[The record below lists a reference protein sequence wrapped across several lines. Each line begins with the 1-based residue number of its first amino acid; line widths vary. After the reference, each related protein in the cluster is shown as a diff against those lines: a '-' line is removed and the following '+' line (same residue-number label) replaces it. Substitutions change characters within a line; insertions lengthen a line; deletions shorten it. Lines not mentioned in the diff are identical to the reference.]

1 MKSKNLEIMK
11 KNGINVPKFFVLKWE
26 ELIDYNT
33 FSAEL
38 SKCISQWKKD
48 TLSKQSDCLNILLDR
63 FIRVPEIILE
73 KNVEYAVRSSCNME
87 DGMEYSFA
95 GMFDTYLN
103 VEAGDVSL
111 RIKDCLKA
119 LYCKSA
125 LEYSILNHIDIAQ
138 MKMDVIV
145 QEMVEGD
152 FSGILFTSN
161 PQGIL
166 NEAVITVGKGL
177 GDAVVSD
184 KIQTVTYYYNVS
196 DKKYYYDGMEDLLSM
211 DILDN
216 LISIGENIKKIF
228 DYPYADIEF
237 SVIGNEIYIL
247 QARKITSFT
256 EEETEVYDNSNI
268 VESYPGIT
276 LPLSES
282 FARAAYTGVFSGL
295 ARRIWKKEELIEQF
309 SSLFENMVGSVNG
322 AMYYKINNW
331 YTLLQCVPFG
341 KKIIPI
347 WQEMLGVKDRKELP
361 EKMKLSH
368 LIRIKTYFNFVYE
381 FFGVQK
387 SMKKLNEHYEEV
399 NRYFKKTFREDLTN
413 EQLKEL
419 YRNVEEELLGVWD
432 ITLINDLYAFV
443 FTAMAKKMDKSGRV
457 YERIS
462 GIKDIES
469 MKPVKELIQLAEFR
483 LQNASEEEYIVRKN
497 AYIDHYGDR
506 TVEELKMESRTF
518 RTNPELLDQKIE
530 EYASDSLKLQE
541 MKQKMMHKENELN
554 GNMKEG
560 FFERRA
566 VAGIRNREI
575 SRLNRTRIY
584 GMVRSIFQAVGKN
597 FVLQNRLESAEDIYY
612 LKIEEIFDEMNTHR
626 DLRKITKERKK
637 EYENFKSMPI
647 YNRIVA
653 TKTGLQKLNHFEQK
667 QKQIFQTEFLSGVPC
682 SFGKVTGSVLV
693 IESAKEI
700 KNTKNKILVARMTD
714 PGWVFL
720 LASAKG
726 IITEKGSLLSHT
738 AIIAREL
745 RIPSIVAVEN
755 ATELL
760 KNGDIIEM
768 DGSTGDIHI
777 LPRKCEK

>member
-73 KNVEYAVRSSCNME
+73 KNIEYAVRSSCNME

-103 VEAGDVSL
+103 VEVGDVSL

-331 YTLLQCVPFG
+331 NTL
-341 KKIIPI
+341 
-347 WQEMLGVKDRKELP
+347 
-361 EKMKLSH
+361 
-368 LIRIKTYFNFVYE
+368 
-381 FFGVQK
+381 
-387 SMKKLNEHYEEV
+387 
-399 NRYFKKTFREDLTN
+399 
-413 EQLKEL
+413 
-419 YRNVEEELLGVWD
+419 
-432 ITLINDLYAFV
+432 
-443 FTAMAKKMDKSGRV
+443 
-457 YERIS
+457 
-462 GIKDIES
+462 
-469 MKPVKELIQLAEFR
+469 
-483 LQNASEEEYIVRKN
+483 
-497 AYIDHYGDR
+497 
-506 TVEELKMESRTF
+506 
-518 RTNPELLDQKIE
+518 
-530 EYASDSLKLQE
+530 
-541 MKQKMMHKENELN
+541 
-554 GNMKEG
+554 
-560 FFERRA
+560 
-566 VAGIRNREI
+566 
-575 SRLNRTRIY
+575 
-584 GMVRSIFQAVGKN
+584 
-597 FVLQNRLESAEDIYY
+597 
-612 LKIEEIFDEMNTHR
+612 
-626 DLRKITKERKK
+626 
-637 EYENFKSMPI
+637 
-647 YNRIVA
+647 
-653 TKTGLQKLNHFEQK
+653 
-667 QKQIFQTEFLSGVPC
+667 
-682 SFGKVTGSVLV
+682 
-693 IESAKEI
+693 
-700 KNTKNKILVARMTD
+700 
-714 PGWVFL
+714 
-720 LASAKG
+720 
-726 IITEKGSLLSHT
+726 
-738 AIIAREL
+738 
-745 RIPSIVAVEN
+745 
-755 ATELL
+755 
-760 KNGDIIEM
+760 
-768 DGSTGDIHI
+768 
-777 LPRKCEK
+777 